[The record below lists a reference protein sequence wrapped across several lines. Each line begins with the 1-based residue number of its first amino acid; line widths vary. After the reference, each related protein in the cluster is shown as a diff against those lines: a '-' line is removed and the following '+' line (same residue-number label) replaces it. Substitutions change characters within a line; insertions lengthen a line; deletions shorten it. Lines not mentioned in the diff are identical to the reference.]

1 MNCLDGVV
9 ERDAR
14 PPMLVKEVKEVR
26 EVREVKAKCFVAY
39 ASKRTIGS
47 NFFNFSKFFNFSI
60 FSEFF

>member
-26 EVREVKAKCFVAY
+26 EVKVKCFVAC

-47 NFFNFSKFFNFSI
+47 NFFNFSNFSI
-60 FSEFF
+60 FSKFF

>member
-14 PPMLVKEVKEVR
+14 PPMLVKEVR
-26 EVREVKAKCFVAY
+26 EVREVKAKCFVAW

>member
-1 MNCLDGVV
+1 MNCFDGVV

-14 PPMLVKEVKEVR
+14 PPMLIKEVR

-47 NFFNFSKFFNFSI
+47 NFFNFSIFSKFF
-60 FSEFF
+60 

>member
-14 PPMLVKEVKEVR
+14 PPMLVKEVR
-26 EVREVKAKCFVAY
+26 EVREVKAKCFVAC

-47 NFFNFSKFFNFSI
+47 NFSNFFNFSKFLNSFN
-60 FSEFF
+60 

>member
-14 PPMLVKEVKEVR
+14 PPMLAK

>member
-14 PPMLVKEVKEVR
+14 PPMLVKEV
-26 EVREVKAKCFVAY
+26 REVKAKCFVVC

-47 NFFNFSKFFNFSI
+47 NFSNFFNFSI

>member
-14 PPMLVKEVKEVR
+14 PPMLVKEVR
-26 EVREVKAKCFVAY
+26 EVKEVKAKCFVAY

-47 NFFNFSKFFNFSI
+47 NFFNFSI

>member
-14 PPMLVKEVKEVR
+14 PPMLVKEVREVR
-26 EVREVKAKCFVAY
+26 EVGEVREVKAKCFVAY

-47 NFFNFSKFFNFSI
+47 KFFNFSKSLNSFN
-60 FSEFF
+60 

>member
-14 PPMLVKEVKEVR
+14 PPMLVKEVR
-26 EVREVKAKCFVAY
+26 EVREVKAKCFVAC

-47 NFFNFSKFFNFSI
+47 NFSNSSNFFNF
-60 FSEFF
+60 F